1 MWNALTGDT
10 LAHPGWPVDAGPLRV
25 RAGLV
30 TLRPVRRRDGRDW
43 SALRLHERDY
53 LEPWEPTVDGNWHE
67 NNSPR
72 AWPGLYSQL
81 RRYAR
86 AGATIPAAIEL
97 DGRFCGQLT
106 VGGIVRGALHSGW
119 IGYWVGRPFVGG
131 GVATAA
137 LALGVDH
144 DSGRARCT
152 GSRPPSAPRTRRA
165 GWCWGAAVSGRRGCF
180 GVTSTSTVRGA
191 TTCWWRAPGRSTAG
205 GRWPRWWMPV
215 SRSASEDVLSIVTC
229 GAPSQSGA
237 GAPLRL

>member
-10 LAHPGWPVDAGPLRV
+10 PAHPGWPVDAGPLRV

-67 NNSPR
+67 NNSRR

-144 DSGRARCT
+144 ALGPGALHRVEATVRPENAASRVVLGRCGFRQEGLLRRYLHVDGAWRDHLLV
-152 GSRPPSAPRTRRA
+152 ARTREEH
-165 GWCWGAAVSGRRGCF
+165 G
-180 GVTSTSTVRGA
+180 RGA
-191 TTCWWRAPGRSTAG
+191 VAALVDAG
-205 GRWPRWWMPV
+205 FAQRV
-215 SRSASEDVLSIVTC
+215 
-229 GAPSQSGA
+229 
-237 GAPLRL
+237 